1 MFFILLQ
8 KLLSFSRKPTFRIL
22 DIQVSWRNQMPKH
35 KARNTFYWITWEI
48 NTLIIKFGQF
58 VSYYK
63 KKFIKRFYKNCDLK
77 TSSRSF
83 CVRKELSTTS
93 IRKWNFWSKLLILDM
108 YEENYQ
114 NLPKSAH
121 TSLRFLFTKDS
132 LKLKKGLELVFR
144 PHFS

>member
-1 MFFILLQ
+1 MFFISLQ
-8 KLLSFSRKPTFRIL
+8 KLFSFSRKSTFRIL
-22 DIQVSWRNQMPKH
+22 DIEVSWRNQMPKH

-48 NTLIIKFGQF
+48 NTLIITFGQF

-77 TSSRSF
+77 TSSRPF

-93 IRKWNFWSKLLILDM
+93 VRKWNFWSKLLILDM

-114 NLPKSAH
+114 DLPKSAH

-144 PHFS
+144 PYFS

>member
-1 MFFILLQ
+1 MFFISLQ
-8 KLLSFSRKPTFRIL
+8 KLFSFSRKSTFRIL
-22 DIQVSWRNQMPKH
+22 DIEVSWRNQMPKH

-77 TSSRSF
+77 TSSRPF

-93 IRKWNFWSKLLILDM
+93 VRKWNFWSKLLRYVWGKLSRFAQISTHIPQIPF
-108 YEENYQ
+108 YEGFFE
-114 NLPKSAH
+114 
-121 TSLRFLFTKDS
+121 T
-132 LKLKKGLELVFR
+132 
-144 PHFS
+144 